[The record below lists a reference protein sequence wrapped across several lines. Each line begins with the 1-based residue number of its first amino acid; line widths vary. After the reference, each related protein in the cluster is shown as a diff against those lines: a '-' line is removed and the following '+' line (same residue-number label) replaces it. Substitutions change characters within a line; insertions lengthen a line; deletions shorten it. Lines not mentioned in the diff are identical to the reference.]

1 MRRSHYIVLILLL
14 IAQTSFGQVYQN
26 MAQPGYKF
34 ARARFD
40 SVLTIPSGL
49 GSLKNISGGRDTGQI
64 RFNLSDSSV
73 YVWNGRA
80 WIKPVGG
87 GGGGDTTG
95 IGDLYIRNTTTQENK
110 RFNVKGGRLDTLY
123 ASTSAGGR
131 VVSNSG
137 TIAAEWGLGGG
148 SNFDF
153 YGFAGYNANRAS
165 SYTVRSF
172 TDKNYVDSIAAL
184 KQNLVTLTTTGTS
197 GAATFNQSTGA
208 LNIPQYAGGGGSQT
222 LQQVLTTGSTL
233 TQSNNTNNGGF
244 AQTSSNGKNIFDSIA
259 IKSSAKVI
267 DSIWF
272 DGTSITTGVGV
283 TSSSYRFT
291 TLVSNKLNS
300 IEINKGENSAQMY
313 VQGINANH
321 MGAIPIYS
329 ASKYKWMILEWG
341 TNDMQLGVTD
351 TATYAAAYLRYL
363 DTAIARSWP
372 VSNIV
377 VLSPSWVDS
386 SVSGAALT
394 PRMTAFNICTKNIAL
409 RRGTKYIDIYSLQ
422 LQRGK
427 QILLSDGIHP
437 SNSGSSLS
445 YLTPIVELL
454 TDSVEN
460 EGQSIAI
467 NGNIEL
473 QNLKLR
479 VKNIANDK
487 TVPIGLDSSGNVVR
501 YDNAGLIANGEAML
515 QPQSASIN
523 ISGRALIGNAT
534 SPTAVEKL
542 QVNGTLK
549 ASYGRFTA
557 SGPSGLL
564 GASTEIGFTSN
575 EGYLYA
581 YDRTAATTKALNI
594 NFLGGIVKVGGGGG
608 SDAALS
614 APTIQAATGKF
625 SGALTAITGAGV
637 EIATFSGGGYIG
649 AYNRP
654 STAMDLYMQGLG
666 GKILFGSLSIV
677 GTNTFQFA
685 GTGHFTSSL
694 NIGATAAPT
703 ATLQTTSFATAYTAS
718 GVNISATIAH
728 NVIDLTATGLTATL
742 PTAVGITGREY
753 TIKLTAVGT
762 GTVATTSSQTI
773 DGSTTY
779 SLLAQYKY
787 VTVKSTGANWIIIAN
802 N

>member
-1 MRRSHYIVLILLL
+1 
-14 IAQTSFGQVYQN
+14 
-26 MAQPGYKF
+26 
-34 ARARFD
+34 
-40 SVLTIPSGL
+40 
-49 GSLKNISGGRDTGQI
+49 
-64 RFNLSDSSV
+64 
-73 YVWNGRA
+73 
-80 WIKPVGG
+80 
-87 GGGGDTTG
+87 
-95 IGDLYIRNTTTQENK
+95 
-110 RFNVKGGRLDTLY
+110 
-123 ASTSAGGR
+123 
-131 VVSNSG
+131 
-137 TIAAEWGLGGG
+137 
-148 SNFDF
+148 
-153 YGFAGYNANRAS
+153 
-165 SYTVRSF
+165 
-172 TDKNYVDSIAAL
+172 
-184 KQNLVTLTTTGTS
+184 
-197 GAATFNQSTGA
+197 
-208 LNIPQYAGGGGSQT
+208 
-222 LQQVLTTGSTL
+222 
-233 TQSNNTNNGGF
+233 
-244 AQTSSNGKNIFDSIA
+244 
-259 IKSSAKVI
+259 
-267 DSIWF
+267 
-272 DGTSITTGVGV
+272 
-283 TSSSYRFT
+283 
-291 TLVSNKLNS
+291 
-300 IEINKGENSAQMY
+300 MY
-313 VQGINANH
+313 VEGIAANH

-341 TNDMQLGVTD
+341 TNDMQLGVVD

-363 DTAIARSWP
+363 DTAIARGWS

-386 SVSGAALT
+386 SVTGAALT
-394 PRMTAFNICTKNIAL
+394 PRMNAFNLCTKNIAL
-409 RRGTKYIDIYSLQ
+409 RRGTKYIDVYSLQ

-445 YLTPIVELL
+445 YVTPIVELL

-460 EGQSIAI
+460 EGQAIAI
-467 NGNIEL
+467 NGNIEF

-501 YDNAGLIANGEAML
+501 YDNAGLIANGEAMI
-515 QPQSASIN
+515 QPQGASIN
-523 ISGRALIGNAT
+523 ISGRALIGNVT
-534 SPTAVEKL
+534 SPSSVEKL

-581 YDRTAATTKALNI
+581 YDRTASTTKALNI

-637 EIATFSGGGYIG
+637 EIATFAGGGYIG

-718 GVNISATIAH
+718 GVNITATIAH

-753 TIKLTAVGT
+753 TIKLTAIGT